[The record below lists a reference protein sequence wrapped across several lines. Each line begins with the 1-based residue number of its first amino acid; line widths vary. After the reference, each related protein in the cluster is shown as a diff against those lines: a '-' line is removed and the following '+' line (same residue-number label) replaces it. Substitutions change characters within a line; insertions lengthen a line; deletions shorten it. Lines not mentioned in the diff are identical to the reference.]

1 MDLVWHHLV
10 DGQGKITMVVE
21 AGEETGVKA
30 DAWEMTNLNKI
41 NLNLS
46 SSIHSV
52 WHVVGCIQLNIYICH
67 YNVILAKKRPFSS
80 LS

>member
-41 NLNLS
+41 N
-46 SSIHSV
+46 
-52 WHVVGCIQLNIYICH
+52 
-67 YNVILAKKRPFSS
+67 
-80 LS
+80 